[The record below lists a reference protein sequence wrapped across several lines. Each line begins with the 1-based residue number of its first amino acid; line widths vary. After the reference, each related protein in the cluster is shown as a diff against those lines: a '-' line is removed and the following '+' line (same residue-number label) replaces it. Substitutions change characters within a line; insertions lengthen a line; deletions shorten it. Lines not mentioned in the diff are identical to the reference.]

1 MAIADLF
8 GQNCQVGQYKLILHP
23 IWYANLLPARKDV
36 LIIIPASSC
45 MNHHMSFGISY
56 YLDTNCQILNL
67 QQPSLVVDKS
77 GCIWARMYVC
87 LYVCMSV
94 CLYVCMSVCLS
105 VCLSVERSFGVCR
118 SVGLLVGW
126 SIRWLVGRLVGRSVS
141 ESVCMYIY
149 MHKKAPI
156 IIW

>member
-87 LYVCMSV
+87 LYVCMYI
-94 CLYVCMSVCLS
+94 CLYVCLSACLLNGHSGSV
-105 VCLSVERSFGVCR
+105 GR
-118 SVGLLVGW
+118 SVYW
-126 SIRWLVGRLVGRSVS
+126 LVGRSVGW
-141 ESVCMYIY
+141 SVGWLVGQSVSRYVCTYICIKR
-149 MHKKAPI
+149 HP
-156 IIW
+156 